1 MMQKIIVVGAGILGA
16 STAYQLS
23 KKGAQVIIVDRK
35 DKGQATDAAAG
46 IVCPWLSQRRN
57 KAWYELAKAGAR
69 YYPDLID
76 ELKEDGEIHTGY
88 SRVGAISLHKDE
100 KKLEKMAERALLRS
114 QDAPEIGEVARLSSQ
129 ETKQLFP
136 SLDAEYASV
145 YVSGGARVDGRAL
158 RDSLLRAAQK
168 NGAELIY
175 DEARLLFHGTRVTG
189 IRTNQKDITADMVI
203 ICTGAWAPH
212 ILSPLGVNL
221 KVRFQKAQIVH
232 LKVKDENS
240 GKQPVV
246 MPPGTLY
253 LLAFDENRVVAG
265 STHEDT
271 DVFDTMVTAG
281 GLAEIFTKAL
291 ETAPGLSE
299 ASYLETRVGFRPFT
313 PGFLPIIGPLPGWKG
328 ILVANGLGS
337 SGLTVGPF
345 LGFQLAK
352 LALGLDLEIDLENYS
367 VEGAVE
373 VFNKEDL

>member
-1 MMQKIIVVGAGILGA
+1 MQKIIVVGAGILGA
-16 STAYQLS
+16 STAYQLA
-23 KKGAQVIIVDRK
+23 KKGAQVIVVDRK

-69 YYPDLID
+69 YYPDLIN

-100 KKLEKMAERALLRS
+100 KKLEKMAERALIRR
-114 QDAPEIGEVARLSSQ
+114 QDAPEIGEIARLSSQ

-136 SLDAEYASV
+136 ALDAEYESV

-189 IRTNQKDITADMVI
+189 IVTSQKEIIADTVI
-203 ICTGAWAPH
+203 ICTGAWAPQM
-212 ILSPLGVNL
+212 LRPLGVDL
-221 KVRFQKAQIVH
+221 KVRFQKAQISH
-232 LKVKDENS
+232 LKVKDENA

-253 LLAFDENRVVAG
+253 LLAFDDNRVVAG

-281 GLAEIFTKAL
+281 GVSEIFTKAL

-299 ASYLETRVGFRPFT
+299 AGYLETRVGFRPFT

-352 LALGLDLEIDLENYS
+352 LALELDLEIDLENYS
-367 VEGAVE
+367 VEGALG
-373 VFNKEDL
+373 N